1 MHVWHPHVMILP
13 FQVTVLPPGEW
24 DPNIRIEPPPSIPS
38 QAARKTAAVP
48 PAAGSQQPS
57 RRESVQAGGGGGPP
71 PQPGSEVERVEDK
84 SQVPQLTEE
93 DEGVQC
99 SRR

>member
-1 MHVWHPHVMILP
+1 MHVWHAHVMILP

-48 PAAGSQQPS
+48 PAGGSQQPS
-57 RRESVQAGGGGGPP
+57 RRGSVQAGGGGGPP
-71 PQPGSEVERVEDK
+71 PQPGSEVEKVEDK
-84 SQVPQLTEE
+84 SQVPQVTKE